1 MNANSHMFVCV
12 YVCVCFHAFSCLWVI
27 VVAQRSVQW
36 TRQPSMSLRT
46 SSEAAPCTFFKL
58 TKVNSST
65 WNSHLPVLLDRN
77 SCKAIEKTQSSNA
90 RGQASVSAHTHTHTL
105 GNTLTCFPLVG
116 GFNLDIVPTFFKDQ
130 APPALFHSCL
140 VSLFKETDVVYSSV
154 ELLSRRESLCFCTE
168 MRQSQSL
175 NKPSGIFLATATV
188 YGQHNYITIAWLI
201 VRQVKKRVVF
211 WDHSNQIESARK
223 TTVANTKPL
232 RLQKNC
238 FYNVFFGIHC
248 NVSVTH

>member
-12 YVCVCFHAFSCLWVI
+12 HVCVFSCLWVI
-27 VVAQRSVQW
+27 VVAWHSVQW
-36 TRQPSMSLRT
+36 THQPSMSLKT
-46 SSEAAPCTFFKL
+46 SSEAAACTFFKL
-58 TKVNSST
+58 TKVNAS
-65 WNSHLPVLLDRN
+65 RAN
-77 SCKAIEKTQSSNA
+77 SCKAIEKTPSSNA
-90 RGQASVSAHTHTHTL
+90 RGQASLSAHTP

-116 GFNLDIVPTFFKDQ
+116 GFNLDTVPTFFKDQ

-140 VSLFKETDVVYSSV
+140 VSLFKETDVVYSFV

-188 YGQHNYITIAWLI
+188 YGQHNYIPIAWLI

-211 WDHSNQIESARK
+211 WDHSNQIESTRK

-232 RLQKNC
+232 RLQNNC
-238 FYNVFFGIHC
+238 FYKGFFFLAC
-248 NVSVTH
+248 F

>member
-1 MNANSHMFVCV
+1 MHEDKQV
-12 YVCVCFHAFSCLWVI
+12 W
-27 VVAQRSVQW
+27 
-36 TRQPSMSLRT
+36 
-46 SSEAAPCTFFKL
+46 
-58 TKVNSST
+58 
-65 WNSHLPVLLDRN
+65 
-77 SCKAIEKTQSSNA
+77 
-90 RGQASVSAHTHTHTL
+90 AHTHTP

-116 GFNLDIVPTFFKDQ
+116 GFNLDTVPTFFKDQ

-211 WDHSNQIESARK
+211 GDHSNQIESARK

-238 FYNVFFGIHC
+238 FYTFFFWHVFKYIATCLLPTKICIWSCASQMRRDNLTRGKKLPLLL
-248 NVSVTH
+248 